1 MRIDPIVSVPRT
13 RRSAADRLREALS
26 ALAEGH
32 AQVTSHSEA
41 PWASITFAGARHRVE
56 LVFEGAEAVETGEH
70 FITALPD
77 HEFAIPRQLVADA
90 EVIAVD
96 HRLAPAP
103 RMAVTVEVLM
113 LEEG

>member
-1 MRIDPIVSVPRT
+1 MRRTHESNLKPALQPAPFAERLLAWFDHHGRHDLPWQHPREPY
-13 RRSAADRLREALS
+13 RVW
-26 ALAEGH
+26 LAEVMLQQT
-32 AQVTSHSEA
+32 QVQTVI
-41 PWASITFAGARHRVE
+41 PYFTR
-56 LVFEGAEAVETGEH
+56 